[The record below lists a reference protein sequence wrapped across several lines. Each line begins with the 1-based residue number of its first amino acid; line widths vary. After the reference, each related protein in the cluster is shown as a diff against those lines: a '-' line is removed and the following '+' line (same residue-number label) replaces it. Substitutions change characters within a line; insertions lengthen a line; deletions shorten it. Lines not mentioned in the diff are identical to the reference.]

1 MGSIR
6 LILDKLALKEKE
18 REQKRA
24 MEALAS
30 QARRVSMAPFVSQ
43 SMSGVQKAKPKQVA
57 RRKSWLKSG
66 SWQKKI
72 KTSEYVGYLID
83 NICALDFIYDVNFD
97 AGKDESGI

>member
-43 SMSGVQKAKPKQVA
+43 SMSGVQEAKPKQVI
-57 RRKSWLKSG
+57 RRKSG
-66 SWQKKI
+66 TWQKKI
-72 KTSEYVGYLID
+72 KTSEYVGYLIN
-83 NICALDFIYDVNFD
+83 NICAEDFIYDVNFD
-97 AGKDESGI
+97 AGKDETGI